1 MIKES
6 VVWIEQTREQAITL
20 AHDVGND
27 AEVHALHIRK
37 GTFGFAEKP
46 VGYLVYI
53 PPKWVGLNEE
63 EVNAIYAEIEEK
75 VSKHWNDG
83 GTTMMFPET
92 LYEAFEAKLKEKN
105 I

>member
-1 MIKES
+1 MSKEL

-53 PPKWVGLNEE
+53 PPKWVGLSEKDADSIE
-63 EVNAIYAEIEEK
+63 CWFREEIENNRFS
-75 VSKHWNDG
+75 VQN
-83 GTTMMFPET
+83 
-92 LYEAFEAKLKEKN
+92 LIARIEAKLKEKN
-105 I
+105 HE

>member
-37 GTFGFAEKP
+37 GTFGLAEKP

-53 PPKWVGLNEE
+53 PPKWVGLTNEE
-63 EVNAIYAEIEEK
+63 IYEIYEATEK
-75 VSKHWNDG
+75 LVGEHWDNG
-83 GTTMMFPET
+83 GTILMFPTT
-92 LYEAFEAKLKEKN
+92 LYQAIEAKLKEKN
-105 I
+105 T